1 MFRIIL
7 TKKFYFGVIA
17 VFLLPL
23 TTLAQSLPL
32 QLLPSGHM
40 VVEAEIEGKKGN
52 FIFDTGG
59 GINLFFDDFVKDLKK
74 NESYNFL
81 TAFRA
86 TGEKMTIPLY
96 RSATL
101 LFNGKAFRDIPY
113 STFDM
118 KLAGINGLISL
129 PMLYDTEFI
138 IDYTKKQLIF
148 PKEKLKS
155 DQIIPIQLT
164 TNADQSLDISTYV
177 YLNDKYRI
185 NILLDSGAGHDS
197 FWFNDR
203 FISTLGLDQSKL
215 EITERASE
223 FNPEIKT
230 KYYKGHIES
239 ISNSFAKVENP
250 TVSFVEGLIYEG
262 KTSINWLGK
271 KLGFNLKEK
280 KIYLLD

>member
-1 MFRIIL
+1 MYKTVLTRQFYLSVIAIIIL
-7 TKKFYFGVIA
+7 PFA
-17 VFLLPL
+17 
-23 TTLAQSLPL
+23 TLGQSLPL
-32 QLLPSGHM
+32 QLLPSGHI

-59 GINLFFDDFVKDLKK
+59 GINLFFEDFAKDLKK

-96 RSATL
+96 RSSTIK
-101 LFNGKAFRDIPY
+101 FNGKEFNDIPF

-148 PKEKLKS
+148 PKAKLKS
-155 DQIIPIQLT
+155 DKIIPIQLT
-164 TNADQSLDISTYV
+164 TNADQSLDISTYI

-185 NILLDSGAGHDS
+185 NILLDSGAGDDS
-197 FWFNDR
+197 FWFSDR
-203 FISTLGLDQSKL
+203 FIPILGLDPSKL

-230 KYYKGHIES
+230 KYYKGHIAS
-239 ISNSFAKVENP
+239 ISNSSVKVEHP